1 MRNAYVSPFRRW
13 PVEKQIEHHLE
24 SGVSARGIY
33 VEGRGAETLDAAIR
47 ATRKGEA
54 LEVVA
59 LRVFGGLR
67 DIRATFDA
75 LKAKGAGV
83 RETTT
88 GRETWDD
95 GIPLYHDAHRQ
106 LHGEASAG
114 SRAEMARRGAK
125 GGAKAAK
132 NYKAKRMSEREARKI
147 WRSART
153 AQEAL
158 VNMPGWSRQS
168 AYRHLG
174 KRT

>member
-1 MRNAYVSPFRRW
+1 VRYAYVCPFRRW

-24 SGVSARGIY
+24 SGVPARGIY

-59 LRVFGGLR
+59 LRVFGSLR
-67 DIRATFDA
+67 DIRAAFDA

-125 GGAKAAK
+125 GGKIAAK
-132 NYKAKRMSEREARKI
+132 RHQAKRMNKAEARKI
-147 WRSART
+147 WRT
-153 AQEAL
+153 AATAEEAL
-158 VNMPGWSRQS
+158 QQMPGWSRQS